1 MREGGRGGGGRIF
14 FTEKTYLLWRI
25 MLEKTLHRHM
35 SRKNLYQACEQ
46 ARRACSQANLSLE
59 MWGWTVLTQTKS
71 PISQPLKSQM
81 VNSLFQQSRLNL
93 YLQNVVVKVARTS
106 LYTPWL
112 SFWIAFL
119 GRNDL
124 TDFYDFFASLKKNG
138 ENLRKCYL
146 FSCRTSLGLV

>member
-1 MREGGRGGGGRIF
+1 
-14 FTEKTYLLWRI
+14 
-25 MLEKTLHRHM
+25 M

-59 MWGWTVLTQTKS
+59 VWEWTALTQTKS
-71 PISQPLKSQM
+71 PISQPLKNQM
-81 VNSLFQQSRLNL
+81 VNSLFPQSRLNL
-93 YLQNVVVKVARTS
+93 YLQKVVVKVARTS

-138 ENLRKCYL
+138 GNFKKML
-146 FSCRTSLGLV
+146 FIFL